1 MTIATGY
8 IPPRQPYINTIDLN
22 AYHRTFGYNTNNLRG
37 QQIVTLIDT
46 DKCRHIG
53 PFFDTRVT
61 ANTRRK
67 PDIALTNNRAYLN
80 TYLRP
85 GPMTPSD
92 HIPIVMTISTNPI
105 QIPIC
110 PRLQFSKTDW
120 TRYKQILTDFNTP
133 DMNQETLE
141 N

>member
-1 MTIATGY
+1 MNHERMQQLPSRKMATDHTTQGPVTIATRY
-8 IPPRQPYINTIDLN
+8 IPPRQQYINSIKLNKIYNNDEPIYLIGDLN
-22 AYHRTFGYNTNNLRG
+22 AYHRTFSYRNNLRV

-80 TYLRP
+80 THLRQEN
-85 GPMTPSD
+85 TD
-92 HIPIVMTISTNPI
+92 NTIQSAPWSTA
-105 QIPIC
+105 Q
-110 PRLQFSKTDW
+110 QT
-120 TRYKQILTDFNTP
+120 Y
-133 DMNQETLE
+133 
-141 N
+141 